1 MGYAVSNPPKL
12 VTQSLDNSTGPSFW
26 FLTGTD
32 ADTTVDGSGYIT
44 NAGTLGM
51 KKGDIVFYTKTDASP
66 IANFIFNVT
75 TISTTYPYAADLSN
89 STAITATNS
98 D

>member
-1 MGYAVSNPPKL
+1 MSYSTSKPPQL
-12 VTQSLDNSTGPSFW
+12 FTQSLDGSVGPNLWTLS
-26 FLTGTD
+26 GTD

-44 NAGTLGM
+44 NAKALGM
-51 KKGDIVFYTKTDASP
+51 KKGDILFYTKTDASP
-66 IANFIFNVT
+66 IANFIFNVSAINT
-75 TISTTYPYAADLSN
+75 DGSADLSN

>member
-1 MGYAVSNPPKL
+1 MSYSTSNPPQL
-12 VTQSLDNSTGPSFW
+12 LIQGIDNSVGPKIWTLS
-26 FLTGTD
+26 GTD

-44 NAGTLGM
+44 NAGQLGM

-75 TISTTYPYAADLSN
+75 SISTTSPYAADLSN

>member
-1 MGYAVSNPPKL
+1 MSYSTSNPPKL
-12 VTQSLDNSTGPSFW
+12 LVQSIDNSTGPSLW
-26 FLTGTD
+26 ALTGTD

-44 NAGTLGM
+44 NGGNLGM

-66 IANFIFNVT
+66 IANFMFNVAT
-75 TISTTYPYAADLSN
+75 VSATAPGAVDLSN

>member
-1 MGYAVSNPPKL
+1 MAYSTSNPPKL
-12 VTQSLDNSTGPSFW
+12 VVQGLGGNGPNIW
-26 FLTGTD
+26 TLTGTD

-44 NAGTLGM
+44 NGGNLGM
-51 KKGDIVFYTKTDASP
+51 KAGDLVFYTKTDASP

-75 TISTTYPYAADLSN
+75 SVSTTAPGAVDLSN
-89 STAITATNS
+89 STTVTATNS

>member
-1 MGYAVSNPPKL
+1 MAYATSNPPKL
-12 VTQSLDNSTGPSFW
+12 VTQSIDGTGPSFW

-32 ADTTVDGSGYIT
+32 ADTTVRVTGYIT
-44 NAGTLGM
+44 NGGALGM

-75 TISTTYPYAADLSN
+75 TVSATSPGAVDLSN
-89 STAITATNS
+89 STAVTATNS

>member
-1 MGYAVSNPPKL
+1 MSYSTSNPPKL
-12 VTQSLDNSTGPSFW
+12 LVQSLGGSGMSMW
-26 FLTGTD
+26 ALTGTD

-44 NAGTLGM
+44 NGGNLGM
-51 KKGDIVFYTKTDASP
+51 KAGDIVFYTKTDASP

-75 TISTTYPYAADLSN
+75 TVSSTAPGAVDLSN
-89 STAITATNS
+89 ATTITATNS